1 LRLKFSAQGLANR
14 PSGRYG
20 AVTEQNAT
28 GSVFESHNDLGVSFL
43 RRSVQY
49 GLYGLVIAGVLGGT
63 AAWASGPADKSVD
76 LKVDGQSRQLHT
88 TASNVRGALVAA
100 GLDVG
105 SHDLVAPDL
114 NSAVHNGSSIVV
126 RRGHELHLTVNG
138 VSRDVWVNADSV
150 DEALSQLGY
159 GSSNLVSVSRSMR
172 LDRGTTQLSIAS
184 PKRLT
189 VLVDGKRLPVSSA
202 GPTVRDAL
210 YASMIFLGPSDR
222 VSVPASSTIHDNQVI
237 RVQRVRYG
245 TASATVAM
253 PFSTVKSTDTS
264 KYVGQDSIVTAGR
277 PGAERVTYSLV
288 YVDGKLAGR
297 IVRSA
302 AVLRPPVNQVLKV
315 GSKPQPAP
323 PASTSPTPPPSSSG
337 LNWDAVAACE
347 SGGNW
352 HINTG
357 NGFYGGLQF
366 DSGTWL
372 SNGGGAYAPRADLA
386 SREQQIAI
394 ATKLYDAR
402 GSSPWPVCGQRL

>member
-1 LRLKFSAQGLANR
+1 
-14 PSGRYG
+14 
-20 AVTEQNAT
+20 
-28 GSVFESHNDLGVSFL
+28 L

-63 AAWASGPADKSVD
+63 AVWASAPADKSVD
-76 LKVDGQSRQLHT
+76 LKVDGQSQQLHT
-88 TASNVRGALVAA
+88 TASNVRAALKAA
-100 GLDVG
+100 GFSVG

-114 NSAVHNGSSIVV
+114 DSAVRNGSTIVV
-126 RRGHELHLTVNG
+126 RRGHLLHLTVDG
-138 VSRDVWVNADSV
+138 KARDVWVNADSV

-172 LDRGTTQLSIAS
+172 LDSGATNLSIAS
-184 PKRLT
+184 PKQLT
-189 VLVDGKRLPVSSA
+189 FLVGGKRLRVSSA
-202 GPTVRDAL
+202 GPTVKDAL

-222 VSVPASSTIHDNQVI
+222 LSVPATSPVQDNQVI

-245 TASATVAM
+245 VQTAIVSVPYGTLAKPDPTR
-253 PFSTVKSTDTS
+253 
-264 KYVGQDSIVTAGR
+264 YVGQDTPVSAGK
-277 PGAERVTYSLV
+277 PGTKRVTFSLV
-288 YVDGKLAGR
+288 YVDGKLAGK
-297 IVRSA
+297 IVTSA
-302 AVLRPPVNQVLKV
+302 TVLSQPVDAVKKV
-315 GSKPQPAP
+315 GSKPQPTNTGA
-323 PASTSPTPPPSSSG
+323 TPPPATGG

-366 DSGTWL
+366 DAGTWI

-402 GSSPWPVCGQRL
+402 GASPWPVCGQRL

>member
-1 LRLKFSAQGLANR
+1 M
-14 PSGRYG
+14 
-20 AVTEQNAT
+20 
-28 GSVFESHNDLGVSFL
+28 

-63 AAWASGPADKSVD
+63 AAWVGHPADKSVD
-76 LKVDGQSRQLHT
+76 LRVDGQSRQLHT
-88 TASNVRGALVAA
+88 TASNVRGALASA

-159 GSSNLVSVSRSMR
+159 GSNSLVSVSRSMR
-172 LDRGTTQLSIAS
+172 LDRGTTQLSISS
-184 PKRLT
+184 PRRLT
-189 VLVDGKRLPVSSA
+189 LLVDGKRLPVSSA

-210 YASMIFLGPSDR
+210 YASMVFLGPSDR
-222 VSVPASSTIHDNQVI
+222 VSVPATSSIYDNQVI

-245 TASATVAM
+245 TAAATVAM
-253 PFSTVKSTDTS
+253 PFSTVRSPDATS
-264 KYVGQDSIVTAGR
+264 YVGQNSIVTAGR
-277 PGAERVTYSLV
+277 PGAKRVVYSLV

-297 IVRSA
+297 VVRSA
-302 AVLRPPVNQVLKV
+302 SVLRAPVSQVLKV
-315 GSKPQPAP
+315 GSKPQPV
-323 PASTSPTPPPSSSG
+323 TTTPPTNTGAKPPPNTSG

-366 DSGTWL
+366 DYGTWL

-394 ATKLYDAR
+394 ATRLYNAR

>member
-1 LRLKFSAQGLANR
+1 
-14 PSGRYG
+14 
-20 AVTEQNAT
+20 
-28 GSVFESHNDLGVSFL
+28 L

-63 AAWASGPADKSVD
+63 AAWASAPADKSVD

-88 TASNVRGALVAA
+88 TASNVRGALAAA

-114 NSAVHNGSSIVV
+114 SSAVHNGSSIVV
-126 RRGHELHLTVNG
+126 RRGHQLHLSVNG
-138 VSRDVWVNADSV
+138 VARDVWVNADSV
-150 DEALSQLGY
+150 DEALHQLGY
-159 GSSNLVSVSRSMR
+159 GSTSLVSVSRSMR
-172 LDRGTTQLSIAS
+172 LDRGTTQLSISS

-189 VLVDGKRLPVSSA
+189 LLVDGKQLPVSSA

-222 VSVPASSTIHDNQVI
+222 VSAPATSSIHDNQVI

-253 PFSTVKSTDTS
+253 PFDTVKSADAS
-264 KYVGQDSIVTAGR
+264 KYVGQDSIVRAGR
-277 PGAERVTYSLV
+277 AGAKRVTYALV

-302 AVLRPPVNQVLKV
+302 AVLNPPVAQVMKV
-315 GSKPQPAP
+315 GSKPQPA
-323 PASTSPTPPPSSSG
+323 STAPTPPPSSSG

-357 NGFYGGLQF
+357 NGFFGGLQF
-366 DSGTWL
+366 DYGTWL
-372 SNGGGAYAPRADLA
+372 SNGGGSYAQRADLA

-402 GSSPWPVCGQRL
+402 GASPWPVCGQRL